1 MYTAKAREIR
11 ASEKRVRP
19 MVDDKKPLPQPMKVK
34 ETDGTE
40 RTLRTY
46 GDKWSYLQR
55 TKFGSNA
62 QPYYVIVNQ
71 EGMPLNHSFPYS
83 RHIPRMSV

>member
-1 MYTAKAREIR
+1 
-11 ASEKRVRP
+11 
-19 MVDDKKPLPQPMKVK
+19 MVDDKETSPQPMKVK

-62 QPYYVIVNQ
+62 QPYYVISSTRRAC
-71 EGMPLNHSFPYS
+71 L
-83 RHIPRMSV
+83 